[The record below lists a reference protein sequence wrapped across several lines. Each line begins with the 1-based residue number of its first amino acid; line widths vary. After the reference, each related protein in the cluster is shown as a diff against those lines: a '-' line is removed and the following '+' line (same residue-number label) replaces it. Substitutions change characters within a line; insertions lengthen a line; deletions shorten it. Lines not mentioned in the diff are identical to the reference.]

1 MLIKGVSTGSVDME
15 KRIKAY
21 DKDVDKSD
29 IKTAEEFL
37 RFQQK
42 TIDRLKEYL

>member
-1 MLIKGVSTGSVDME
+1 ME

-29 IKTAEEFL
+29 IKTVEEFL